1 MAVVEQTTVTP
12 PELARRWRVKPERVC
27 LWIKSGELRA
37 FDVSSQPGVGRP
49 RYRIPQDAI
58 IEFENRR
65 SAAQVK
71 STRQRRTDLTV
82 QSEDRCAIQL
92 RHGRA

>member
-1 MAVVEQTTVTP
+1 MPTVDQQTVTP
-12 PELARRWRVKPERVC
+12 PELAKLWRVKPERV
-27 LWIKSGELRA
+27 LVWIKSGELRA
-37 FDVSSQPGVGRP
+37 FDVSSRPGVGKP

-71 STRQRRTDLTV
+71 TTRRRRKRPADV
-82 QSEDRCAIQL
+82 IEYF
-92 RHGRA
+92 

>member
-1 MAVVEQTTVTP
+1 
-12 PELARRWRVKPERVC
+12 
-27 LWIKSGELRA
+27 
-37 FDVSSQPGVGRP
+37 VGKP

-71 STRQRRTDLTV
+71 TTRRRRQQPV
-82 QSEDRCAIQL
+82 GVIEYF
-92 RHGRA
+92 

>member
-1 MAVVEQTTVTP
+1 MPVVDQQTVTP
-12 PELARRWRVKPERVC
+12 PELAKRWRVKPERVIG
-27 LWIKSGELRA
+27 WIKSGELRA
-37 FDVSSQPGVGRP
+37 FDVSSRPGVGKP

-71 STRQRRTDLTV
+71 TTRRMRQQPADV
-82 QSEDRCAIQL
+82 IEYF
-92 RHGRA
+92 

>member
-1 MAVVEQTTVTP
+1 MPTVDQQTVTP
-12 PELARRWRVKPERVC
+12 PELARTWRVKPERVIA
-27 LWIKSGELRA
+27 WIKSGELRA
-37 FDVSSQPGVGRP
+37 FDVSTQPGVGRP

-71 STRQRRTDLTV
+71 TTRRKRTQPV
-82 QSEDRCAIQL
+82 GVIEYF
-92 RHGRA
+92 

>member
-1 MAVVEQTTVTP
+1 MPVVEQHTLTP
-12 PELARRWRVKPERVC
+12 PELARRWRVKPERIIA
-27 LWIKSGELRA
+27 WIRAGELRA
-37 FDVSSQPGVGRP
+37 FNVASRPGVGKP

-71 STRQRRTDLTV
+71 TTRRRRRQPVDV
-82 QSEDRCAIQL
+82 IEYF
-92 RHGRA
+92 

>member
-1 MAVVEQTTVTP
+1 MPVVEQHTLTP
-12 PELARRWRVKPERVC
+12 PELAKRWRVKAERVIV
-27 LWIKSGELRA
+27 WIKSGELRA
-37 FDVSSQPGVGRP
+37 FDVSSRPGVGKP

-71 STRQRRTDLTV
+71 TTRRRRQQPVDV
-82 QSEDRCAIQL
+82 IEYF
-92 RHGRA
+92 

>member
-1 MAVVEQTTVTP
+1 MSAVEQHTLTP
-12 PELARRWRVKPERVC
+12 PELAKRWRVKPERVIA
-27 LWIKSGELRA
+27 WIKSGELRA
-37 FDVSSQPGVGRP
+37 FDVSSRPGVGKP

-71 STRQRRTDLTV
+71 TTRQRRKQPVDV
-82 QSEDRCAIQL
+82 IEYF
-92 RHGRA
+92 

>member
-1 MAVVEQTTVTP
+1 MPVVDQQTVTP
-12 PELARRWRVKPERVC
+12 PELAKRWRVKPERVIA
-27 LWIKSGELRA
+27 WIKSGELRA
-37 FDVSSQPGVGRP
+37 FDVSSRPGVGKP

-71 STRQRRTDLTV
+71 TTRRMRQQPADV
-82 QSEDRCAIQL
+82 IEYF
-92 RHGRA
+92 